1 MRSDAERQADK
12 IIADPLMLADIRD
25 MVDTGRED
33 LLEIEL
39 GSLAPDQRQRVLEA
53 VEVCRPLLSE
63 NL

>member
-53 VEVCRPLLSE
+53 VEVSRPLLSE